1 MVTKGAIQVNIGANP
16 SAEGEDAD
24 EAPAD
29 DGSYQVNNVIDA
41 FNLEQ
46 TSFDKKSF
54 LTYIKGYLKV
64 LKARIE
70 ERNPAGVAEFEK
82 NAQGYVKKMLDKF
95 ADFEFYTGESMNPE
109 AMVIA
114 MGYREDGKTPY
125 LIYWKDGMRAEKY

>member
-54 LTYIKGYLKV
+54 LAYIKGYLKV

-95 ADFEFYTGESMNPE
+95 SDLEFYTGESMNPE
-109 AMVIA
+109 AMVVA